1 MEQPEPS
8 SGKLK
13 GLKVVSLLTLLSRI
27 TGLARDGLMASLFG
41 TGWILDAFT
50 IAFRIPNMFRRLF
63 GEGALTAAFLPEFVR
78 VDETEGRAAAVAL
91 FSGVAGRMLRILA
104 AFVVGGELLIASLY
118 LVAEMSDRSMLLCE
132 LSLILLPYLL
142 LICMAGLYSAALNGV
157 KHFVVPAV
165 APIVL
170 NLIWLGGGLLA
181 AKQLA
186 AGDDEV
192 RIISAFIVI
201 GGMVQ
206 LSMVIYQ
213 GRKFGITLT
222 GRSVEAAE
230 NTTRVFRAMGPVLF
244 GLSITQINGLV
255 DSLLAWGLSSGNLE
269 GVDSMARFRLP
280 IGTAGALYL
289 GQRLFQFP
297 LGVFAVALGTV
308 LFPRF
313 AKHAQTGNHSE
324 LNKDVI
330 HGLQLVL
337 AGGIPAS
344 IGLWFMAA
352 PITDLLFRYGQFDAH
367 AASMT
372 KDMIAGYGLGVWVF
386 SGLLIVNRVFYAAND
401 QITPMRQGL
410 ICVGLNLLFDF
421 VLLPILGGPALPIAS
436 VLATL
441 FQLGLAL
448 EVLRKRFLSLGRE
461 AFVPLL
467 WRVCSATL
475 LMNLTGLGVL
485 YLTSQ
490 IDVSHDTFIYR
501 AAKVFIPMTAAV
513 VVYVGTLL
521 ATGLSPKAL
530 LNEPFGI
537 TDSGDR

>member
-104 AFVVGGELLIASLY
+104 TFVVGGELLIASLY

>member
-192 RIISAFIVI
+192 RIISAVIVI

>member
-1 MEQPEPS
+1 MEQPESS

-13 GLKVVSLLTLLSRI
+13 GLKVVSLLTLVSRV

-50 IAFRIPNMFRRLF
+50 IAFRVPNMFRRLF

-78 VDETEGRAAAVAL
+78 VDEAEGRTAAVAL
-91 FSGVAGRMLRILA
+91 FSGVAGRMLRVLA
-104 AFVVGGELLIASLY
+104 ALVIGGELLIASLY
-118 LVAEMSDRSMLLCE
+118 LVVQMSDRSMLLCE

-142 LICMAGLYSAALNGV
+142 LICLAGLYSAALNGV

-165 APIVL
+165 APVML
-170 NLIWLGGGLLA
+170 NLIWLSGGLLA
-181 AKQLA
+181 ASVLA
-186 AGDDEV
+186 TGEDEV
-192 RIISAFIVI
+192 RIISAFIVL
-201 GGMVQ
+201 GGVVQ
-206 LSMVIYQ
+206 LCLVIWR
-213 GRKFGITLT
+213 GRKFGIILT

-230 NTTRVFRAMGPVLF
+230 NTSRVFRAMGPVLL
-244 GLSITQINGLV
+244 GLSITQINGIV

-313 AKHAQTGNHSE
+313 ARHAQTGDQDG
-324 LNKDVI
+324 LNNDVI

-337 AGGIPAS
+337 VVGIPAS

-352 PITDLLFRYGQFDAH
+352 PITDLLFRYGQFDAI
-367 AASMT
+367 AAGMT

-421 VLLPILGGPALPIAS
+421 VLLPIMGGPALPVAS

-441 FQLGLAL
+441 FQLGLSL
-448 EVLRKRFLSLGRE
+448 EVLRKRFLTFGRE
-461 AFVPLL
+461 AFLPLL
-467 WRVCSATL
+467 WRICVATL
-475 LMNLTGLGVL
+475 LMNLAGLAVL
-485 YLTSQ
+485 ALATQ
-490 IDVSHDTFIYR
+490 VEGAHDSLMYR
-501 AAKVFIPMTAAV
+501 FGKVVVPVFAAV
-513 VVYVGTLL
+513 IVYSATLIV
-521 ATGLSPKAL
+521 TGVSPRKL
-530 LNEPFGI
+530 LNEPYR
-537 TDSGDR
+537 S

>member
-521 ATGLSPKAL
+521 ATGLSPKKL
-530 LNEPFGI
+530 LDEPFGL
-537 TDSGDR
+537 